1 MEKVVHDAEWE
12 ARRAEFLQRFRA
24 AKERKRQRVA
34 EMEAYLEEYHRRKYG
49 EESKYVN

>member
-1 MEKVVHDAEWE
+1 MEQIYDE
-12 ARRAEFLQRFRA
+12 EFWRKRDDLIRRFRES
-24 AKERKRQRVA
+24 KERKRKRVA

>member
-24 AKERKRQRVA
+24 AKERKRQKVA
-34 EMEAYLEEYHRRKYG
+34 AMQAAYQEEERLKK
-49 EESKYVN
+49 SKLKLV

>member
-34 EMEAYLEEYHRRKYG
+34 EMEAQMDEFYRKKHG
-49 EESKYVN
+49 KEPEYVN